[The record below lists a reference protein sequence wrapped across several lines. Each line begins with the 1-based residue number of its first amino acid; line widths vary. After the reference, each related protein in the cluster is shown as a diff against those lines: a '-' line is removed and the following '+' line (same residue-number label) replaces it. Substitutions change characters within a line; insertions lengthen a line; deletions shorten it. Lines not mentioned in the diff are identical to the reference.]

1 MDSLN
6 RFIDA
11 QDDYGFSSILEEIR
25 CGQKVGHWMWFVF
38 PQLRGLGKS
47 HHSQFYGVT
56 SLVEAHDYWEHPV
69 LGLRLRECLKSI
81 LNSERSVLVIFGVID
96 SLKLHSCL
104 TLFIE
109 LAEDEP
115 ILYNLLDK
123 FYNGQLDDKTIELID
138 QM

>member
-1 MDSLN
+1 MDSLY

-25 CGQKVGHWMWFVF
+25 CCQKVGHWMWFVF